1 MDTGAY
7 ESKLKTL
14 KKESIMCTSELRAVE
29 SEIDRLKARSK
40 KMLGLVN
47 IKGKVTS
54 ETNI

>member
-1 MDTGAY
+1 
-7 ESKLKTL
+7 
-14 KKESIMCTSELRAVE
+14 MCTSELRAVE